1 MLFNGKYTFYF
12 TFFNFYLNYEFCC
25 QNLTKLNTRKI
36 VITGGPGTGKS
47 SIIDELKKRGHI
59 CFEEISRQV
68 TLEAR
73 KNGVEQLFLTQP
85 LLFSQL
91 LLEGRAKQFIEAEKH
106 ENTTVFMDRGLPDV
120 LAYMDFF
127 GSEYPEN
134 FISACQNNTYDIV
147 FILSPWQEIFK
158 RDSVRYET
166 FEQSKIIHEHLLD
179 IYKKFNYHLIDIPFD
194 TVEKR
199 VDFIMDFLNQK

>member
-1 MLFNGKYTFYF
+1 MF
-12 TFFNFYLNYEFCC
+12 LNC
-25 QNLTKLNTRKI
+25 TILNTKKI

-47 SIIDELKKRGHI
+47 SVIAELERRGQV

-91 LLEGRAKQFIEAEKH
+91 LLEGRANQFDEAERLD
-106 ENTTVFMDRGLPDV
+106 NTTVFMDRGIPDV
-120 LAYMDFF
+120 LAYMNFY
-127 GSEYPEN
+127 GSDYPDSFINVCEN
-134 FISACQNNTYDIV
+134 KVYDMV

-158 RDSVRYET
+158 RDSVRYES
-166 FEQSKIIHEHLLD
+166 FEQSQLIHEHLVA
-179 IYKKFNYHLIDIPFD
+179 IYKKFNYQLIDIPFG
-194 TVEKR
+194 TVESR
-199 VDFIMDFLNQK
+199 VDYIMHFLNQP